1 MTSQVAIHIMT
12 AAILTAFWICA
23 PMLAVAFLVGLVINL
38 IQIATSLQDPAFS
51 TVPRLTA
58 CLAALLIL
66 MPWMLGHATSFTLS
80 LFRDLAQYAR

>member
-1 MTSQVAIHIMT
+1 MNPQMATHVVTEALM
-12 AAILTAFWICA
+12 AAFWICA
-23 PMLAVAFLVGLVINL
+23 PLLAVSFILGILINL

-58 CLAALLIL
+58 CLGAFLLL
-66 MPWMLGHATSFTLS
+66 MPWMLGHATSFTLG